1 VGGGFVLGKNWNG
14 NLRRKIIILAIL
26 VSAITKNPA
35 ISEPNRLSRASFL
48 SPFRPSSRASSA
60 PSPFGTMLFWHNNCT
75 ENSNSSNV
83 SWASGETPLTNTMHR
98 YRYHRKGRAG
108 LSMLASSRM
117 LLLPHSYEAVVKLL
131 LDKGGLDPDSKNACP
146 YDLHF
151 CSTPPNPPPVA
162 GLFSRTTWA
171 WQMESRRKREK

>member
-1 VGGGFVLGKNWNG
+1 
-14 NLRRKIIILAIL
+14 
-26 VSAITKNPA
+26 
-35 ISEPNRLSRASFL
+35 
-48 SPFRPSSRASSA
+48 
-60 PSPFGTMLFWHNNCT
+60 
-75 ENSNSSNV
+75 
-83 SWASGETPLTNTMHR
+83 
-98 YRYHRKGRAG
+98 
-108 LSMLASSRM
+108 MLASSRM

-131 LDKGGLDPDSKNACP
+131 LDMGASTRTPRTLMVGRCCRGPQRTGTRRWSSCSSRVALCP